1 MFLSIL
7 RIGRKP
13 DMSLDDIKMKSSD
26 FLDAEH
32 LDSGGFGK
40 VSLCLHRS
48 HGLVIL
54 KKVYTGPTRT
64 E

>member
-1 MFLSIL
+1 MSIVS
-7 RIGRKP
+7 IGREP

-26 FLDAEH
+26 FLETEH

-48 HGLVIL
+48 HGFVIL
-54 KKVYTGPTRT
+54 KKVYTGPKRT

>member
-1 MFLSIL
+1 
-7 RIGRKP
+7 
-13 DMSLDDIKMKSSD
+13 MSLDDIKMKSTD
-26 FLDAEH
+26 LLETEH
-32 LDSGGFGK
+32 LDSGGFGQ

-54 KKVYTGPTRT
+54 KKVYTGPQRS